1 MPIVDVAA
9 KFEPE
14 VLKANKR
21 NEATMHLSLKNVDES
36 KTFWCECDI
45 KVNPPLSLAYD
56 KELNIGHARVGILKP
71 NRSMIKQIKLYTRPN
86 NFPDNYALN
95 ITAYVYDEDGAI
107 AERIEYN
114 ASIRCDD

>member
-1 MPIVDVAA
+1 MPIVDISA

-14 VLKANKR
+14 TLKAYKR
-21 NEATMHLSLKNVDES
+21 NEATMHLSLKNPDES

-56 KELNIGHARVGILKP
+56 RELNAGHARVGILKP
-71 NRSMIKQIKLYTRPN
+71 NGNAVKPIKIYTRPN
-86 NFPDNYALN
+86 NFPDDYALN

-107 AERIEYN
+107 AERIEHN
-114 ASIRCDD
+114 TSIKCDG